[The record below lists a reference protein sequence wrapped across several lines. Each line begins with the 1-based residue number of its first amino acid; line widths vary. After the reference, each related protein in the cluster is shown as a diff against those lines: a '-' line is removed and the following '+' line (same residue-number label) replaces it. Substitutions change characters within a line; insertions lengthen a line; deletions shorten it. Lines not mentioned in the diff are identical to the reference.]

1 MQYLPPGLCLVEWMD
16 FEGKEVVDVKSQ
28 QGKRRHVNPAAG
40 SQRGAMIGNAI
51 RRMLFIAILI
61 GCIPLSGCVQGDPL
75 LPLTQDMSGI
85 SARLVMDPYPPTQ
98 MEAANLQLTLQDQDK
113 QPISGAKVQLDLS
126 KLDISMPPYFLQA
139 NDEGNG
145 IYQVQGT
152 FPMSGDWQIRVDV
165 FFAGKHRQFN
175 YLLEVD

>member
-1 MQYLPPGLCLVEWMD
+1 MKRVVSIFLVLTLCLPLV
-16 FEGKEVVDVKSQ
+16 
-28 QGKRRHVNPAAG
+28 
-40 SQRGAMIGNAI
+40 
-51 RRMLFIAILI
+51 
-61 GCIPLSGCVQGDPL
+61 GCMQGDPV

-85 SARLVMDPYPPTQ
+85 SAALVMSPYPPTQ
-98 MEAANLQLTLQDQDK
+98 MKESNLQLTLQDPNN

-139 NDEGNG
+139 QDEGNG
-145 IYQVQGT
+145 IYQVVGT